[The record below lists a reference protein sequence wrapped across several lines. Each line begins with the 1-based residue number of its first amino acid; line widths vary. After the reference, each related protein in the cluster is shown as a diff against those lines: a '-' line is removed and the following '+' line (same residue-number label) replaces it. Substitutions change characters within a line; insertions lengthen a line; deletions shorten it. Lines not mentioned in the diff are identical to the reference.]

1 MVEWLAMM
9 HVTPVVL
16 SLNPTS
22 VKLLFHNQKR
32 SKKKAIPKKTELC
45 PSMTEI
51 TILTLT
57 NCELKIIRFEM
68 FLRSIENQHF
78 DTTADKN
85 FTK

>member
-32 SKKKAIPKKTELC
+32 SGKKVVAPTAEC
-45 PSMTEI
+45 PSMTGI
-51 TILTLT
+51 TIRTLT
-57 NCELKIIRFEM
+57 NCELKIIRLEM
-68 FLRSIENQHF
+68 FP
-78 DTTADKN
+78 
-85 FTK
+85 